1 MSTSPTP
8 GSRAGAH
15 SAHNQEPD
23 GPTTWEEV
31 QDSPD
36 FQAMRRSFRRFV
48 FPMTVAFLVW
58 YFLYVLLA
66 AYATEFFATPVLGNI
81 NVGLL
86 FGLGQFLSTALIT
99 IAYIRWANRNL
110 DRQAAEIGAKVRLDE
125 GEIR

>member
-1 MSTSPTP
+1 VP
-8 GSRAGAH
+8 AG
-15 SAHNQEPD
+15 Q
-23 GPTTWEEV
+23 TTWEEV
-31 QDSPD
+31 QDSAE

-66 AYATEFFATPVLGNI
+66 AYATEFFATPVFGNI

-110 DRQAAEIGAKVRLDE
+110 DRQAAEIAATVRLDE
-125 GEIR
+125 GETR

>member
-1 MSTSPTP
+1 MSSTHDSNRDRP
-8 GSRAGAH
+8 GQVPAG
-15 SAHNQEPD
+15 Q
-23 GPTTWEEV
+23 TTWEEV
-31 QDSPD
+31 QDSAE

-66 AYATEFFATPVLGNI
+66 AYATEFFATPVFGNI

-110 DRQAAEIGAKVRLDE
+110 DRQAAEIAATVRLDE
-125 GEIR
+125 GETR

>member
-1 MSTSPTP
+1 MSTTHDPNRDP
-8 GSRAGAH
+8 QGQVPAG
-15 SAHNQEPD
+15 Q
-23 GPTTWEEV
+23 TTWEEV
-31 QDSPD
+31 QSSAE

-66 AYATEFFATPVLGNI
+66 AYATDFFATPVFGNI